1 MGYIGN
7 QPAETPINQILET
20 DFKIGEDDETK
31 IDFADVNTI
40 NFHAN
45 NAKEMVL
52 VENALTPGASDG
64 TALGTT
70 SLMWSD
76 LFLASG
82 SVINLNNGDVT
93 LTHSANTLTVAGG
106 TLATEALTSSTITAS
121 GVIQTNSTTN
131 ATSTTDGSLQTDG
144 GLSVALDTVFGD
156 DVSLL
161 SDDAVLN
168 FGADS
173 EIKLTHI
180 ADTGL
185 RLTDSGGTPTL
196 QLHDQNE
203 SIASDGS
210 KVIITSGGTA
220 FSLPTSDGTSGQ
232 ALVTNG
238 SAVLSFSD
246 VASNTPTSADGQALG
261 SASAEWSDLFLADGG
276 QILFGNDQEITLTH
290 VADDGLILKHVGTA
304 DGKEPS
310 FSFHAGD
317 NDIAANDVLG
327 SIFFKAPDEGSGTD
341 AILVAAGIEAVSE
354 GDFSASSNATKLSFL
369 TGASEAAAEK
379 MSLSSAGVLTV
390 DGGVAIDN
398 ITIDGTEIDLSSGD
412 LTVDVAGDIILDAGG
427 NDFKFSAGGTEVLN
441 ITNSSSDVIIKPV
454 VDAKDIIF
462 QQRDGTEVARVEDNG
477 TFNIV
482 ADKLAINGTAVTATA
497 AELNFIDGGATIGT
511 TAVVDGDGIIH
522 NDGGT
527 MKVTSAATFKTYF
540 QSGLSSGLSA
550 QETLVFSLAA

>member
-31 IDFADVNTI
+31 IDFADANTI

-52 VENALTPGASDG
+52 VENALTPGTSDG

-76 LFLASG
+76 VFLASG

-93 LTHSANTLTVAGG
+93 LTHSSNTLTVAGG
-106 TLATEALTSSTITAS
+106 TLATAALTSSTITAS
-121 GVIQTNSTTN
+121 GIIKTDDTTN

-220 FSLPTSDGTSGQ
+220 FSLPTSDGSNGQ

-238 SAVLSFSD
+238 GAVLSFAD
-246 VASNTPTSADGQALG
+246 VASNTPSSADGQALG

-290 VADDGLILKHVGTA
+290 VADDGLVLKHVGTA

-327 SIFFKAPDEGSGTD
+327 SIFFKAPDEGAGTD

-369 TGASEAAAEK
+369 TGSSEAAAEK
-379 MSLSSAGVLTV
+379 MSLSSGGNLT
-390 DGGVAIDN
+390 I
-398 ITIDGTEIDLSSGD
+398 SGD
-412 LTVDVAGDIILDAGG
+412 LTITGDDLFMNTNTAGHILVGDDTNYNPVAVSGDIGLASNGAMTIQAGAVEHGMLADDIISGQDEITSGFAAADELMYSDAGTIKRVG
-427 NDFKFSAGGTEVLN
+427 LDTLATKLFSVASAGTVAQASDHMLFLDNGATGDVIVESIDDFLTAIAGSGISV
-441 ITNSSSDVIIKPV
+441 SSS
-454 VDAKDIIF
+454 
-462 QQRDGTEVARVEDNG
+462 Q
-477 TFNIV
+477 
-482 ADKLAINGTAVTATA
+482 LTASGG
-497 AELNFIDGGATIGT
+497 LN
-511 TAVVDGDGIIH
+511 
-522 NDGGT
+522 
-527 MKVTSAATFKTYF
+527 
-540 QSGLSSGLSA
+540 A

>member
-31 IDFADVNTI
+31 IDFADANTI

-45 NAKEMVL
+45 NAKDMVL
-52 VENALTPGASDG
+52 VENALTPGTSDG

-76 LFLASG
+76 VFLASG

-106 TLATEALTSSTITAS
+106 TLATAALTSSTITAS
-121 GVIQTNSTTN
+121 GIVKTDDTTN

-144 GLSVALDTVFGD
+144 GLSVALDAVFGD
-156 DVSLL
+156 DVLLL
-161 SDDAVLN
+161 SDSAVLN

-173 EIKLTHI
+173 EIKLTHV

-185 RLTDSGGTPTL
+185 KLTDSGGTPTL
-196 QLHDQNE
+196 QLHDANE

-220 FSLPTSDGTSGQ
+220 FSLPTSDGSNGQ

-238 SAVLSFSD
+238 GAVLSFAD
-246 VASNTPTSADGQALG
+246 VASNTPSSADGQALG

-290 VADDGLILKHVGTA
+290 VADDGLVLKHVGTA

-327 SIFFKAPDEGSGTD
+327 SIFFKAPDEGAGTD

-354 GDFSASSNATKLSFL
+354 GNFAADNNATKLSFL

-482 ADKLAINGTAVTATA
+482 TDKLAINGTAVTATA
-497 AELNFIDGGATIGT
+497 AELNFIDGGATVGT
-511 TAVVDGDGIIH
+511 TAVADGDGIIH
-522 NDGGT
+522 NDDGT

>member
-1 MGYIGN
+1 MGFIGN
-7 QPAETPINQILET
+7 QPAETPVKEILET
-20 DFKIGEDDETK
+20 DIKIGEDDQTK
-31 IDFADVNTI
+31 IDFADANTI

-52 VENALTPGASDG
+52 VENSLTPGTSDG

-82 SVINLNNGDVT
+82 AVMNFNNGDVT
-93 LTHSANTLTVAGG
+93 LTHSSNTLTVAGG
-106 TLATEALTSSTITAS
+106 TLATAALTTSTIVAS
-121 GVIQTNSTTN
+121 GIIKTDNDTN

-144 GLSVALDTVFGD
+144 GLSVALDAVFGD
-156 DVSLL
+156 DVLLL
-161 SDDAVLN
+161 SDSAVLN

-173 EIKLTHI
+173 EIKLTHV

-185 RLTDSGGTPTL
+185 KLTDSGGTPTL
-196 QLHDQNE
+196 QLHDANE

-246 VASNTPTSADGQALG
+246 VASNTPSSADGQALG
-261 SASAEWSDLFLADGG
+261 SSSAEWSDLFLADGG

-290 VADDGLILKHVGTA
+290 VADDGLVLKHVGTG

-327 SIFFKAPDEGSGTD
+327 SIFFKAPDEGAGTD

-354 GDFSASSNATKLSFL
+354 GDFAADNNATKLSFL

-482 ADKLAINGTAVTATA
+482 TDKLAINGTAVTATA
-497 AELNFIDGGATIGT
+497 AELNFIDGGATVGT

-522 NDGGT
+522 NDDGT

-550 QETLVFSLAA
+550 QETLVFSLAT

>member
-31 IDFADVNTI
+31 IDFADANTI

-45 NAKEMVL
+45 NAKDMVL
-52 VENALTPGASDG
+52 VENALTPGTSDG

-76 LFLASG
+76 VFLASG

-93 LTHSANTLTVAGG
+93 LTHSSNTLTVAGG
-106 TLATEALTSSTITAS
+106 TLATAALTSSTITAS
-121 GVIQTNSTTN
+121 GIVKTDDTTN

-144 GLSVALDTVFGD
+144 GLSVALDAVFGD
-156 DVSLL
+156 DVLLL
-161 SDDAVLN
+161 SDSAVLN

-173 EIKLTHI
+173 EIKLTHV

-185 RLTDSGGTPTL
+185 KLTDSGGTPTL
-196 QLHDQNE
+196 QLHDANE

-246 VASNTPTSADGQALG
+246 VASNTPSSADGQALG
-261 SASAEWSDLFLADGG
+261 SSSAEWSDLFLADGG

-290 VADDGLILKHVGTA
+290 VADDGLVLKHVGTG

-327 SIFFKAPDEGSGTD
+327 SIFFKAPDEGAGTD

-354 GDFSASSNATKLSFL
+354 GDFAADNNATKLSFL

-482 ADKLAINGTAVTATA
+482 TDKLAINGTAVTATA
-497 AELNFIDGGATIGT
+497 AELNFIDGGATVGT

-522 NDGGT
+522 NDDGT

-550 QETLVFSLAA
+550 QETLVFSLAT